1 MKSKLYTLLL
11 IFIFVLSGT
20 YTIFAATSAPIS
32 VPIPVPIET
41 TEIDREIPL
50 YTVYDFFGMQVAWG
64 FSLSADG
71 ENLLFL
77 APYNGILNIFRR
89 NISTG
94 YEEQLTFERSR
105 PITNYFLVGNE
116 VLYIQDNQGDEIFQ
130 IFRVNNDGTT
140 TNLTPFPNV
149 RAFPISGEIYNNEEI
164 FIAMNME
171 NPQHLNIYR
180 LNVFTGEYT
189 RVLDQ
194 FVDGLLMDNDG
205 VIRVITRVYGVN
217 VDVFHRYTNEDD
229 FELVVQ
235 WHTDESAQMVAFGE
249 NSNYAYAISNIG
261 RNTSALVRI
270 NPSTGE
276 ELEVLFSR
284 FDVDVA
290 GVSFT
295 RAGTLGQVAYI
306 TDRIRW
312 HFFCSEAEAFANEV
326 SALFDANYIISIS
339 SVSEDFRRAIVT
351 ISSDISR
358 GGIYLV
364 DVTTKTTEQLVCRNR
379 NINPTHMAP
388 MRHISYVARDGRTI
402 QGYLTLP
409 VGVEATNLPLVVI
422 PHGGPWVRDTWGWNN
437 EVQFLANRGYAV
449 FQPNFRGS
457 AGFGR
462 EFLQAGYGQWGLAM
476 QDDIT
481 DGVLWLIEQ
490 NIIDYTRIA
499 IYGGSYGGY
508 AALAGAAFTPDLYAA
523 VISMVGV
530 SNIFTLL
537 DSIPVWWE
545 SERELLY
552 LRVGHPVY
560 DYDRLRATSPVFFAD
575 NITAPLFIAHG
586 ANDPRV
592 SLHESLQIYDALTA
606 RGVDV
611 ELFIAW
617 DEGHGFTD
625 WFNIHTFYTVLEAFL
640 AEHIGGRTTITL
652 DELERPLYNDR
663 RLEVFRIFNDPDFE
677 SPAIPSLPTVPSLPE
692 PSPLEEWIP
701 WLMPDSGVEV
711 LEYFT
716 DAMIIYDEH
725 WGILVVGTSGI
736 PVNINGLQGIVKKR
750 TMELDESYIG
760 QHSVIFDRFSEELDN
775 LNIAVYIGERRL
787 IAYMNVLEGDGFNF
801 EILPEDV
808 GGVLTIVMSTNI
820 NPPDVYEI
828 TDYIAYIDSSEIQNP
843 LLARISLIFGGAEW
857 LREIPEPYE
866 PDEEEFFTDIELE
879 FWINRINTSFS
890 VNWTIAPETSKI
902 LDDMFADGVDHK
914 GIGIVMIQDLLEVL
928 DDFNGPIAFND
939 LWGQFMWQWE
949 GWQDNNRLIFL
960 GGNFNV
966 NWAISN
972 SLLQEHYQWLRFSYG
987 MTGVNW
993 NEFPEIQNY
1002 LLRLIDSGVDH
1013 KTFGLILV
1021 KDFLTFL
1028 DDFPSDIAFYELW
1041 ASIVAHNWEIN
1052 EL

>member
-1 MKSKLYTLLL
+1 MKRKLCTFLLA
-11 IFIFVLSGT
+11 FAFVLSGT
-20 YTIFAATSAPIS
+20 YTIFATTLSPTSTL
-32 VPIPVPIET
+32 VG
-41 TEIDREIPL
+41 REIPL
-50 YTVYDFFGMQVAWG
+50 YTVYDFFGMQEALG

-94 YEEQLTFERSR
+94 EEEQLTFERSR
-105 PITNYFLVGNE
+105 SITNYFFVGNE
-116 VLYIQDNQGDEIFQ
+116 VLYIQDNHGDEIFQ
-130 IFRVNNDGTT
+130 IFKVNENGTT

-149 RAFPISGEIYNNEEI
+149 RAFPISAEIYNNEEI
-164 FIAMNME
+164 FIAMNKE
-171 NPQHLNIYR
+171 DPQFLNIYR
-180 LNVFTGEYT
+180 LNIFTGEFT
-189 RVLDQ
+189 RVFDQ

-205 VIRVITRVYGVN
+205 VIRVITRVDGVN
-217 VDVFHRYTNEDD
+217 VDVFHRYTNYDD
-229 FELVVQ
+229 FELVAQ
-235 WHTDESAQMVAFGE
+235 WHTDESAHMVAFNE
-249 NSNYAYAISNIG
+249 DSTYAYAISNIG
-261 RNTSALVRI
+261 RNTSALVKI

-276 ELEVLFSR
+276 ELEVLFVHS
-284 FDVDVA
+284 DVDVA
-290 GVSFT
+290 GISFT
-295 RAGTLGQVAYI
+295 RAGQLGQAAYI

-312 HFFCSEAEAFANEV
+312 HFFCDEAEAFANEV
-326 SALFDANYIISIS
+326 TALFDENYILSIS
-339 SVSEDFRRAIVT
+339 SVSEDWGRAIVT

-364 DVTTKTTEQLVCRNR
+364 DVNAKTAEQLVCRNR
-379 NINPTHMAP
+379 NINPAHMAP
-388 MRHISYVARDGRTI
+388 MRHIEYTARDGLTI
-402 QGYLTLP
+402 PGYLTLP
-409 VGVEATNLPLVVI
+409 VGVEHTNLPLVVI
-422 PHGGPWVRDTWGWNN
+422 PHGGPWVRDTWGWNS

-490 NIIDYTRIA
+490 GIADPSRIA

-508 AALAGAAFTPDLYAA
+508 AALAGATFTPDLYAA
-523 VISMVGV
+523 IISMVGV

-560 DYDRLRATSPVFFAD
+560 DYDRLRATSPVFHAD

-592 SLHESLQIYDALTA
+592 SLSESLQIFDALTE
-606 RGVDV
+606 RDV
-611 ELFIAW
+611 ETELFIAW

-625 WFNIHTFYTVLEAFL
+625 WQNIQIFYTVLEAFL
-640 AEHIGGRTTITL
+640 AEHIGGRTTMRL
-652 DELERPLYNDR
+652 YELERPLFNER
-663 RLEVFRIFNDPDFE
+663 RLEVFRIFSDPDFE
-677 SPAIPSLPTVPSLPE
+677 SPVIPSLPTVPSLPT
-692 PSPLEEWIP
+692 PSPLEYWVP
-701 WLMPDSGVEV
+701 WLIPDSGAEV
-711 LEYFT
+711 LEYFK

-725 WGILVVGTSGI
+725 WGIVVITTDGI
-736 PVNINGLQGIVKKR
+736 PVNIDGLQGIVMKR
-750 TMELDESYIG
+750 TMELNDDYVG
-760 QHSVIFDRFSEELDN
+760 VHSVIFDRFSDGLHDIN
-775 LNIAVYIGERRL
+775 VAVYIGERRV
-787 IAYMNVLEGDGFNF
+787 ATYMYILEGDGFNF
-801 EILPEDV
+801 EILPEDS
-808 GGVLTIVMSTNI
+808 GEALTIVMSTNT
-820 NPPDVYEI
+820 E
-828 TDYIAYIDSSEIQNP
+828 TSEIESLFP
-843 LLARISLIFGGAEW
+843 TSARLARISLIFGGAEW
-857 LREIPEPYE
+857 LREIHECE
-866 PDEEEFFTDIELE
+866 GDEEEEEGKPPEIQAWVD
-879 FWINRINTSFS
+879 R
-890 VNWTIAPETSKI
+890 VNASLAVDWNVAPETSKI

-914 GIGIVMIQDLLEVL
+914 GIGIVIIQDLLEVL

-939 LWGQFMWQWE
+939 LWGQFMWRWE

-960 GGNFNV
+960 GGNFNI
-966 NWAISN
+966 NWVIDTN
-972 SLLQEHYQWLRFSYG
+972 LFQEHYQWLRFSYG

-993 NEFPEIQNY
+993 DDLPAIRDH
-1002 LLRLIDSGVDH
+1002 LKWLIDSGVDH

-1028 DDFPSDIAFYELW
+1028 DDFPSEIAFYELW

-1052 EL
+1052 DI